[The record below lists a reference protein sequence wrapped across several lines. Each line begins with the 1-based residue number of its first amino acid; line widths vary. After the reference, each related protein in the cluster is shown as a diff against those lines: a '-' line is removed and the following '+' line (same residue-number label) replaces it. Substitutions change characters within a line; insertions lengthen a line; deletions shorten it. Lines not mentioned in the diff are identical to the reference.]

1 MWYTLSKLERNSEQE
16 LVGEVMT
23 DADSPWYDGH
33 FPGDPVLPGIG
44 QLDMVAELIR
54 HLSGRELVVN
64 GLSRVKFRR
73 RILPGELLVIA
84 AAAGKAENS
93 YSFRITT
100 GKEQLVSS
108 GIMKFYS
115 NKGSLKNEERE

>member
-1 MWYTLSKLERNSEQE
+1 
-16 LVGEVMT
+16 MT

-44 QLDMVAELIR
+44 QLAMVAELIR
-54 HLSGRELVVN
+54 RVTGRELAVC
-64 GLSRVKFRR
+64 GLSRVKFRK
-73 RILPGELLVIA
+73 RILPGEGLDIVA
-84 AAAGKAENS
+84 VAGKAENS

-100 GKEQLVSS
+100 GEEQLVSS

-115 NKGSLKNEERE
+115 KNGSLKNEERE